1 MTRRQEHQDDLT
13 EWTALLDTCATGRST
28 GSLTLSA
35 AAVADRL
42 CRDGAWLRGCAA
54 AAAQSGGPL
63 LDGSPLTGPPEDGP
77 VAAALRLLRDKA
89 PTRNHPMARAIW
101 HAARAAVLERGATP
115 CDRALADAETAAAA
129 VWCEAARHPSPSATA
144 GPALLVDVE
153 QAGFRATH
161 PELPWK
167 LAGELV
173 ERCLHGPR
181 RRHESVAAKV
191 LADGITPDGT
201 AVLTVDLVQDAA
213 EDVLPDAD
221 TMLFTTGL
229 ESLEASLAAAFSWG
243 RAQEHFPRGHGM
255 RWRLGGPHHVA
266 AAIPAG
272 TEVGAAAA
280 VALARALHRRR
291 GGVFTR
297 AGEHPHDADPR
308 VVVHA
313 AIRPPA
319 RLYAVPA
326 PADAVHDA
334 LAAGHILLFAPGDGD
349 ARPVIAAPRDQVRE
363 ARDVTQALRR
373 SRRLPRRF
381 VAASCAFTVIVTMFG
396 LWYGGESRERAD
408 RDRIATK
415 AEELADRALQRETRT
430 PDQALV
436 DALTARALAPDSPGS
451 RDALLSAVN
460 RETSIS
466 KVIRT
471 KATGLHSLALSHNG
485 RYVAGIDSKRRLW
498 VWDARKA
505 SPVSV
510 PTELRKVNTI
520 GFPQTDGAL
529 AVATDQGVARWDPAG
544 DGGPQWRTDTPATA
558 VAYSADGTRLA
569 IGGRDG
575 TVEVQDTGSSE
586 TGRRTLLADDGRP
599 TTLAFT
605 TSGSTL
611 AIGTATAV
619 RMWDWRTT
627 ARPQR
632 AATDLP
638 APARNLL
645 YAARCKC
652 FYALSGGRLLTLAPD
667 TAKVVRTSVYVPY
680 MAMLGY
686 SAARSSLYLAAT
698 NTIAAY
704 SADPKDLVSG
714 SSEGTTAER
723 PTASDYFASSF
734 SGRSQLAVSG
744 DGQHLVTPSSSGGLV
759 FYSLSAPDRRY
770 LYVLGAQLV
779 ESIPDSSSLLYVTG
793 VYGHARMGVYDP
805 QARKG
810 RQQLVDMGPVSGK
823 QPSAFNARLRLVAV
837 ASTDGLV
844 RLRQVKAA
852 TFSFGSAIE
861 LTGPAGQRASV
872 TLFDDPHRELYAA
885 WAHEIRV
892 YSLARPTQPELR
904 YSITLPDT
912 ERVVAVSAAPGRK
925 RLFVATDQH
934 LYALPYRAG
943 RYAWAHRVLL
953 SSGVFMQAK
962 ALEDGGVVASTLT
975 GALAVYRPRDD
986 VWTELPLAG
995 KGDSIGVVQPYGRE
1009 IVVTVPY
1016 HIAVYDGRTGA
1027 QIVDME
1033 VRYLLPPA
1041 LNYNGSAV
1049 RTFGDT
1055 SSAITFPLSKAAV
1068 LTRACDLLG
1077 KSAPATVVD
1086 TWPDAPESVRGK
1098 PLCGADAR

>member
-1 MTRRQEHQDDLT
+1 MSRRPDDFL
-13 EWTALLDTCATGRST
+13 EWAALLAACAMGRIVT
-28 GSLTLSA
+28 APKLSA
-35 AAVADRL
+35 AAIADRL
-42 CRDGAWLRGCAA
+42 CRDGLWLRGCAA
-54 AAAQSGGPL
+54 AAQSGDRL

-77 VAAALRLLRDKA
+77 VSAALRLLRDKGS
-89 PTRNHPMARAIW
+89 TRDHPMARAIW
-101 HAARAAVLERGATP
+101 HAARAAALEREAIP
-115 CDRALADAETAAAA
+115 SDRALADAGAETGATA
-129 VWCEAARHPSPSATA
+129 VWCDAARQPYPSAA
-144 GPALLVDVE
+144 APALLADVKR
-153 QAGFRATH
+153 ATFRADH

-167 LAGELV
+167 LAEELV
-173 ERCLHGPR
+173 ERCLRGPR

-191 LADGITPDGT
+191 LADGVTPEGV

-213 EDVLPDAD
+213 EEVLPDTD

-229 ESLEASLAAAFSWG
+229 ETLETSLAAAFSWA

-255 RWRLGGPHHVA
+255 RWRLGGPHSVA
-266 AAIPAG
+266 ANIPAG

-291 GGVFTR
+291 GGLFTR
-297 AGEHPHDADPR
+297 AGEHPRDADPR

-313 AIRPPA
+313 GIQPPA
-319 RLYAVPA
+319 RLHAVPA
-326 PADAVHDA
+326 QPDAVHDA
-334 LAAGHILLFAPGDGD
+334 LAAGHVLLFAPGEQDT
-349 ARPVIAAPRDQVRE
+349 RPVTAIPRDRVRE
-363 ARDVTQALRR
+363 ARDVPQALRR

-381 VAASCAFTVIVTMFG
+381 VATACAFTVIATMFG
-396 LWYGGESRERAD
+396 LWYGDESRKRAD

-436 DALTARALAPDSPGS
+436 DALTARALAPNSPGS

-471 KATGLHSLALSHNG
+471 KATGLHSLALSHDG
-485 RYVAGIDSKRRLW
+485 RYAAGIDAQRRLR
-498 VWDARKA
+498 VWDARSA
-505 SPVSV
+505 SPVTV
-510 PTELRKVNTI
+510 PVELRKVNTI

-529 AVATDQGVARWDPAG
+529 AVATERGVARWDPAG
-544 DGGPQWRTDTPATA
+544 EGAPQWSTRTPASA
-558 VAYSADGTRLA
+558 VAYSADGSRLA

-575 TVEVQDTGSSE
+575 TVEVQETGS
-586 TGRRTLLADDGRP
+586 TAAGRRTLLADDGRP

-605 TSGSTL
+605 PSGSTL

-627 ARPQR
+627 ARPKH
-632 AATDLP
+632 AATNLP

-645 YAARCKC
+645 YAAACKC

-667 TAKVVRTSVYVPY
+667 TAKVEHMPVNVPY
-680 MAMLGY
+680 LAMLGY
-686 SAARSSLYLAAT
+686 SSARSSLYLAAA

-704 SADPKDLVSG
+704 SADPQDLGSDSG
-714 SSEGTTAER
+714 EDTIDER
-723 PTASDYFASSF
+723 ASASDYFASSN

-744 DGQHLVTPSSSGGLV
+744 DGEHLVTPSSSGALV
-759 FYSLSAPDRRY
+759 FYSLAAPDRRY

-793 VYGHARMGVYDP
+793 AYGHARMGVYDP
-805 QARKG
+805 TRRKG
-810 RQQLVDMGPVSGK
+810 RKQLVDMGPVSGK
-823 QPSAFNARLRLVAV
+823 QPSAFSPRLRMAAV

-844 RLRQVKAA
+844 RLRHVKAA

-872 TLFDDPHRELYAA
+872 TLFDDPHREFYAA

-892 YSLARPTQPELR
+892 YSLAQSTSQPQRR

-934 LYALPYRAG
+934 LYALPYREG

-962 ALEDGGVVASTLT
+962 ALKDGGVVASTLT
-975 GALAVYRPRDD
+975 GALAVYRPHGDS
-986 VWTELPLAG
+986 WTELPLAG
-995 KGDSIGVVQPYGRE
+995 KGDSIGLIQPYGRE
-1009 IVVTVPY
+1009 IVVTVPS

-1027 QIVDME
+1027 QVVDME
-1033 VRYLLPPA
+1033 VRRLLPTA
-1041 LNYNGSAV
+1041 LNFDGSAV
-1049 RTFGDT
+1049 RIFEDT
-1055 SSAITFPLSKAAV
+1055 SSVTTFPLNEAAV
-1068 LTRACDLLG
+1068 LSRACALLG
-1077 KSAPATVVD
+1077 ESAPTTAAEV
-1086 TWPDAPESVRGK
+1086 WPDAPESVRGRA
-1098 PLCGADAR
+1098 LCGADAP